1 LRLTTKPRNNLLV
14 ELTLVDRHDY
24 YQAITELPRVAAG
37 TRAADAVRIP
47 LQGMLATRV
56 RFVQTEITGLDLVGQ
71 RLLTGPGPIGW
82 RRYRGRAGRRAG
94 RDTARGGRRPRP
106 GARPAR
112 RLACRG
118 GPHHLGLLL
127 TAADRQGRQN
137 PF

>member
-1 LRLTTKPRNNLLV
+1 LRLTTKPRNNPLV

-47 LQGMLATRV
+47 PQGMLATRV
-56 RFVQTEITGLDLVGQ
+56 RFVQTEITGLDLDGQ

-82 RRYRGRAGRRAG
+82 RYRGRAGR
-94 RDTARGGRRPRP
+94 DTAGGRRPRP

-127 TAADRQGRQN
+127 TAPDRQGRQN